1 MYKIEDEVKTNKQII
16 MSTLTMRS
24 SPSPHAPQPSTSPFN
39 RMLTTRSQSDIL
51 VPKPVKA
58 NLEFASP
65 LKSHTSLFAINES
78 RPLSRSTSAQ
88 TLESYLLH
96 PQPQTPIRSTSS
108 HGHFS
113 GPLADAQSSSPE
125 RLAGIEIQ
133 NILFNQRGL
142 IESSNTATVGPKSP
156 APMFKLV
163 PTTPTVAKKNLNTF
177 FESFKDASEAT
188 NEQTEDDEER
198 PKLDRT
204 TSFPSMTSSRDSSS
218 FFHQD
223 QDEDSYSEDCIDSD
237 EEEDH
242 YQEGTNFRMFGMYG
256 SDDDEEPSAHYSHD
270 GQLIFKSMTPPL
282 RTENPLCFD
291 DRFQHF
297 SSTPVHEMKKMELG
311 VELGLFKFS
320 PIPSQN

>member
-1 MYKIEDEVKTNKQII
+1 
-16 MSTLTMRS
+16 
-24 SPSPHAPQPSTSPFN
+24 
-39 RMLTTRSQSDIL
+39 
-51 VPKPVKA
+51 
-58 NLEFASP
+58 
-65 LKSHTSLFAINES
+65 
-78 RPLSRSTSAQ
+78 
-88 TLESYLLH
+88 LESYLLH

-108 HGHFS
+108 HNFT
-113 GPLADAQSSSPE
+113 GPIADGLSSSPE

-133 NILFNQRGL
+133 NILFQRAL
-142 IESSNTATVGPKSP
+142 LESSTFIAPKSP

-163 PTTPTVAKKNLNTF
+163 PTTPTVAKRNLNSF
-177 FESFKDASEAT
+177 FEAYTEAAT
-188 NEQTEDDEER
+188 EQVSMPSAEDDK

-218 FFHQD
+218 FFHE
-223 QDEDSYSEDCIDSD
+223 DEELSEDCIDSD
-237 EEEDH
+237 DEDEEYK

-256 SDDDEEPSAHYSHD
+256 SDDDEEPAEYSHD

-282 RTENPLCFD
+282 RTENPVCFD